1 MKVYSAINRRERKK
15 LDTRQKI
22 VKIAIY
28 LFRKNG
34 YETTTMEQIAAEVDI
49 AKGTLYNYFPVKEA
63 IVCEYWNNTAGFKP
77 RALEL
82 INLLPDTKSRLLKTL
97 NRTIDHFS
105 SNKEMFRIYLQY
117 RLKSLYNNIGNRA
130 KSGLEDVLSII
141 IKTGQSS
148 GDIRKDVEAEVLIKH
163 IEVMF
168 LMVSLNWLEEN
179 GSASPETE
187 MSRLVDIFLQG
198 ASSGTPKGRKP
209 SSIKKI
215 KAKSGDLLHLP
226 L

>member
-1 MKVYSAINRRERKK
+1 MKVYSAINRRDRKK

-22 VKIAIY
+22 VKIAVY
-28 LFRKNG
+28 LFKKHG
-34 YETTTMEQIAAEVDI
+34 YEATTMEQIAAEVDI
-49 AKGTLYNYFPVKEA
+49 AKGTLYNYFPVKDA
-63 IVCEYWNNTAGFKP
+63 IVCEYWNNNTAGFKP
-77 RALEL
+77 RAIEL

-117 RLKSLYNNIGNRA
+117 RLKSLYNSSNRV
-130 KSGLEDVLSII
+130 KSGLEDILSVI

-148 GDIRKDVEAEVLIKH
+148 GDIRRDVEAEVLIRH

-168 LMVSLNWLEEN
+168 LMVSLGLQERN
-179 GSASPETE
+179 GPASHETDVA
-187 MSRLVDIFLQG
+187 RLVDIFLEG
-198 ASSGTPKGRKP
+198 ASSRTPRSRK
-209 SSIKKI
+209 SSSAKKT